1 MLILI
6 VFAFLAGIVTILSP
20 CILPLAPIVLSS
32 SVSDGKQRPLGVITG
47 FILSFTFFTLSLA
60 SLVKVTGIPADS
72 LRGLAIAVIVLLGI
86 SMLWPQTQLW
96 LEQLFSRLANGIP
109 QVANQGKSGFWG
121 GLVVGLSLG
130 LIWAPCVGP
139 ILAAVITLAI
149 TSQVT
154 LSAWLITLAYA
165 VGTAIPLLAVMY
177 GGRTLV
183 QRVPVL
189 LTRATQI
196 QQGFG
201 VVMIVVALGMF
212 FNLDRQFQTWV
223 LATFPNYGAGLTSFE
238 ENEFVTQ
245 RLERL
250 SGAQQPTVPKGLAAP
265 ARAPQA
271 PEITGGGSWLNTDQ
285 PLTLAELRGRVVLID
300 FWTYSCIN
308 CIRTLPYLRQWDQT
322 YRDQGL
328 TIIGVHSPEFAF
340 EKVLANVQKAVSDFQ
355 LQYPIVQDNDFAIW
369 QAYQNR
375 YWPAKYLIDA
385 QGRVRYSHF
394 GEGEYDKTEQ
404 VIQALLAEAGQPLV
418 ATASTELVQ
427 PPIRA
432 DQTPETYLGYER
444 AQNMANQNQLR
455 KDDRQQYR
463 LQPSLLRNQWQLG
476 GWWQVDGEHAVSM
489 TGPGEESSSLYLS
502 FKAKDVYLVM
512 GAEQPATVQVRINDQ
527 AQWPGAD
534 VSATGELQ
542 VDAYRLYHVV
552 AAPEYTTGILKL
564 TVPAGVQLF
573 AFTFGS

>member
-1 MLILI
+1 LRS
-6 VFAFLAGIVTILSP
+6 LAI
-20 CILPLAPIVLSS
+20 
-32 SVSDGKQRPLGVITG
+32 GVI
-47 FILSFTFFTLSLA
+47 
-60 SLVKVTGIPADS
+60 VV
-72 LRGLAIAVIVLLGI
+72 LGI
-86 SMLWPQTQLW
+86 SMLLPQTQVW
-96 LEQLFSRLANGIP
+96 LEKLFSA
-109 QVANQGKSGFWG
+109 VANHLPQLSSKAGFWG
-121 GLVVGLSLG
+121 GFIVGLSLG

-154 LSAWLITLAYA
+154 VGAWLITLAYA
-165 VGTAIPLLAVMY
+165 VGTALPMFAVMY
-177 GGRTLV
+177 GGRALL
-183 QRVPVL
+183 QRVPALV
-189 LTRATQI
+189 TRAAQI

-201 VVMIVVALGMF
+201 VLMIAVAVGMY
-212 FNLDRQFQTWV
+212 FNVDRHFQTWV
-223 LATFPNYGAGLTSFE
+223 LATFPTYGAGLTKFE
-238 ENEFVTQ
+238 ENAFITQ
-245 RLERL
+245 QLEQL
-250 SGAQQPTVPKGLAAP
+250 AGNSSPQPKGLAAP

-271 PEITGGGSWLNTDQ
+271 PEITAGGSWLNTDH
-285 PLTLAELRGRVVLID
+285 PLSLAELRGRVVLVD

-340 EKVLANVQKAVSDFQ
+340 EKVLSNVQKAVSDFQ
-355 LQYPIVQDNDFAIW
+355 LQYPVVQDNDFAIW

-404 VIQALLAEAGQPLV
+404 VIQALLAEAGHPMA
-418 ATASTELVQ
+418 ATASTTLVM

-444 AQNMANQNQLR
+444 AQQMANHSQLK
-455 KDDRQQYR
+455 KDAVQQYR
-463 LQPSLLRNQWQLG
+463 LQSSLLRNQWQLG
-476 GWWQVDGEHAVSM
+476 GWWEVDGEHAVAT
-489 TGPGEESSSLYLS
+489 TGPGDETSSLYLS
-502 FKAKDVYLVM
+502 FRAKDVYVVM
-512 GAEQPATVQVRINDQ
+512 GAAQPTAVPVHVNDQ

-534 VSATGELQ
+534 VSPTGEVQ
-542 VDAYRLYHVV
+542 VGAYRLYHVV
-552 AAPEYTTGILKL
+552 AAPEYSTGVLKL